1 MWTGHALP
9 VTGIHVGHGPAHG
22 ARVVTSS
29 MDMTVKIYSM
39 TAGDMLL
46 SVSMTSA
53 VTSIVMDNMET
64 CVWVGDNN
72 GDIHRICLLTPPR
85 DVCVTSDTCNTTTLP
100 RGHDTS
106 VTMLSL
112 SCDSLTLASGDSQG
126 ALHLWDANS
135 GVCTYKLLK
144 YHIMLD

>member
-1 MWTGHALP
+1 MIG
-9 VTGIHVGHGPAHG
+9 V
-22 ARVVTSS
+22 
-29 MDMTVKIYSM
+29 
-39 TAGDMLL
+39 AGDMLL

-64 CVWVGDNN
+64 CVWVGDNK

-85 DVCVTSDTCNTTTLP
+85 DVCVTSDTCNTTTLL

-144 YHIMLD
+144 YHIMLDTRIWRQRIKPLLCRSNSTKHPSQK